1 MRGSLGLKAYRT
13 LTRRG
18 TPVEFQPANPRPDG
32 ELIWIHAAG
41 PGRNRALSDLA
52 LRLVHMRDGCHVLL
66 TPTQS
71 IFQNRSSDMI
81 LKEDVPDE
89 HPDVTDAFIKHWKP
103 DVVIWAWGGLR
114 PNLIQSAADSGAK
127 MMLIDADE
135 NGFDSRRDR
144 WLPEVPRHLVARFDT
159 VIVRS
164 RTAHLRL
171 AQLGCP
177 FKKIK
182 QAPPLRPFGRMLPAA
197 DSDISDIT
205 QALGG
210 RPVWLAM
217 QIALGE
223 VGNVLAA
230 HRQALMASHRLLLVL
245 HPAERD
251 AGVDILAEA
260 EKVDLR
266 TLLWSEGE
274 LPDDNTQVLID
285 DTTEDLG
292 LWLRIAPVSFL
303 GGSLVPGHDSC
314 DPYTAAAHGT
324 AIIYGPHTGSNVDAY
339 TSLMNAGAAR
349 IVNDAATLGRAVTQI
364 MAPDQAAQMTMAGWD
379 VVTESADSLDSIIA
393 HIETHLDALQD
404 NSKE

>member
-1 MRGSLGLKAYRT
+1 MRGYLGLKAYRT
-13 LTRRG
+13 LTRRR
-18 TPVEFQPANPRPDG
+18 TPSAFQPANPRPGG
-32 ELIWIHAAG
+32 ELVWIHAAG
-41 PGRNRALSDLA
+41 PGKNRALSDLA
-52 LRLVHMRDGCHVLL
+52 LRLVDMRDGCTVLL
-66 TPTQS
+66 TATHSLSQS
-71 IFQNRSSDMI
+71 GLSAMI

-89 HPDVTDAFIKHWKP
+89 HPDVTDAFAKHWKP

-144 WLPEVPRHLVARFDT
+144 WLPEVPRQLVARFDT

-164 RTAHLRL
+164 QTAHLRL

-182 QAPPLRPFGRMLPAA
+182 QAPPLRPFGRMLPVATNHLN
-197 DSDISDIT
+197 DVT

-217 QIALGE
+217 QIAPE
-223 VGNVLAA
+223 EAGNVLAA
-230 HRQALMASHRLLLVL
+230 HRQTLMASHRLLLIL
-245 HPAERD
+245 HPANP
-251 AGVDILAEA
+251 AAVPGIVAEA
-260 EKVDLR
+260 ETAGLR
-266 TLLWSEGE
+266 TLLWSDGA

-303 GGSLVPGHDSC
+303 GGSLVPGQQSC

-324 AIIYGPHTGSNVDAY
+324 AIIYGPHTGTNVDAY

-349 IVNDAATLGRAVTQI
+349 IVNDATTLGRAVIQI
-364 MAPDQAAQMTMAGWD
+364 MAPDQAAQMTMAGWE

-393 HIETHLDALQD
+393 HVETHLDALQD
-404 NSKE
+404 APRG